1 MEGGFGSMI
10 KYSIIIPAYNAGNTI
25 KSCLSAVINQSI
37 SRDDYEVIVV
47 DDGSTDGTV
56 IMVKNFPVKYIW
68 QPNRGPASARNHG
81 AREATGKI
89 ILFTDSDCI
98 PAYKWVEEMTK
109 PFEKI
114 DVVAVKGAY
123 KTNQRSLI
131 ARLAQTEFEERFEM
145 LKRSESIDMVDT
157 YSAAFRRDIFW
168 QAGGFDESF
177 PVANNEDTDLSY
189 KLSSAGYKMVFNP
202 EAIVYHLR
210 HPDTLL
216 RYARQKFWRGYWR
229 MVVYKRFPKKMVR
242 DAYTPQSLKFQILFL
257 FGIVPFIILSTL
269 LEMGSYLAVLLFIAF
284 LISTLPFSLSAM
296 KRDFLAGLMSPF
308 FLAARALSIGLGVL
322 YFFYKQIGDTIKK

>member
-1 MEGGFGSMI
+1 MI
-10 KYSIIIPAYNAGNTI
+10 KYSIIVPAYNAGNTI
-25 KSCLSAVINQSI
+25 KGCLSAVVNQSI

-47 DDGSTDGTV
+47 DDGSTDGTAG
-56 IMVKNFPVKYIW
+56 MVKKFPVKYMW
-68 QPNRGPASARNHG
+68 QPNRGSASARNHG

-98 PAYKWVEEMTK
+98 PAYKWMEEMTK
-109 PFEKI
+109 PFEKP
-114 DVVAVKGAY
+114 DVIAVKGAY

-145 LKRSESIDMVDT
+145 LKRAESIDMVDT

-168 QAGGFDESF
+168 KAGGFDESF

-216 RYARQKFWRGYWR
+216 RYVRQKFWRGYWR
-229 MVVYKRFPKKMVR
+229 MVVYKRFPKKMIK
-242 DAYTPQSLKFQILFL
+242 DTYTPQSLKFQILFL
-257 FGIVPFIILSTL
+257 FSFLPFLILSTL
-269 LEMGSYLAVLLFIAF
+269 LEIGFYLAVLSFIAF
-284 LISTLPFSLSAM
+284 VISTVPFSLSTM
-296 KRDFLAGLMSPF
+296 KRDFIVGVVSPF

-322 YFFYKQIGDTIKK
+322 YFFYKQRGDTIKK

>member
-1 MEGGFGSMI
+1 MI
-10 KYSIIIPAYNAGNTI
+10 KYSIIVPAYNAGNTI
-25 KSCLSAVINQSI
+25 KGCLSAAVNQSI

-47 DDGSTDGTV
+47 DDGSTDGTGD
-56 IMVKNFPVKYIW
+56 MVKKFPVKYIC

-81 AREATGKI
+81 ARGAIGKI
-89 ILFTDSDCI
+89 ILFTDSDCV

-109 PFEKI
+109 PFEKP
-114 DVVAVKGAY
+114 DVIAVKGAY

-131 ARLAQTEFEERFEM
+131 ARLVQTEFEERFEM
-145 LKRSESIDMVDT
+145 LKRAESIDMVDT
-157 YSAAFRRDIFW
+157 YSAAFRRDIFR
-168 QAGGFDESF
+168 QTGGFDESF

-229 MVVYKRFPKKMVR
+229 MVVYKRFPKKMVK

-257 FGIVPFIILSTL
+257 FSIVPFLVLSAL
-269 LEMGSYLAVLLFIAF
+269 LEVGLYFAILLFVAF
-284 LISTLPFSLSAM
+284 VISTLPFSLSAM
-296 KRDFLAGLMSPF
+296 KRDFLAGSMSPF
-308 FLAARALSIGLGVL
+308 FLATRALSIGLGVL
-322 YFFYKQIGDTIKK
+322 YFFYRQIGDTVKN

>member
-1 MEGGFGSMI
+1 MI
-10 KYSIIIPAYNAGNTI
+10 KYSIIVPAYNAGNTI
-25 KSCLSAVINQSI
+25 KDCLSAVVNQSM

-47 DDGSTDGTV
+47 DDGSTDGTGD
-56 IMVKNFPVKYIW
+56 MVKKFPVKYIC

-81 AREATGKI
+81 AREAVGKI
-89 ILFTDSDCI
+89 IIFTDSDCV

-109 PFEKI
+109 PFEKP
-114 DVVAVKGAY
+114 DVIAVKGAY

-131 ARLAQTEFEERFEM
+131 ARLVQTEFEERFKM
-145 LKRSESIDMVDT
+145 LKRAESIDMVDT

-229 MVVYKRFPKKMVR
+229 MVVYKKFPQKMVK
-242 DAYTPQSLKFQILFL
+242 DAYTPQSLKFQILLL
-257 FGIVPFIILSTL
+257 FSIVPLLILSTL
-269 LEMGSYLAVLLFIAF
+269 LEMGLYFAILLFIAF
-284 LISTLPFSLSAM
+284 VILTLPFSLSAM
-296 KRDFLAGLMSPF
+296 KKDFLAGLISPF
-308 FLAARALSIGLGVL
+308 FLATRALSIGFGVL
-322 YFFYKQIGDTIKK
+322 YFFYRQIGDTVKN

>member
-1 MEGGFGSMI
+1 MI
-10 KYSIIIPAYNAGNTI
+10 KYSIIVPAYNAGNTI
-25 KSCLSAVINQSI
+25 KGCLSAALNQSI

-47 DDGSTDGTV
+47 DDGSTDGTGD
-56 IMVKNFPVKYIW
+56 MVKRFPVKYIC

-81 AREATGKI
+81 AREAIGKI
-89 ILFTDSDCI
+89 ILFTDSDCV

-109 PFEKI
+109 PFEKP
-114 DVVAVKGAY
+114 DVIAVKGAY

-131 ARLAQTEFEERFEM
+131 ARLVQTEFEERFEM
-145 LKRSESIDMVDT
+145 LKRAESIDMVDT
-157 YSAAFRRDIFW
+157 YSAAFRRDIFR

-229 MVVYKRFPKKMVR
+229 MVVYKRFPKKMVK

-257 FGIVPFIILSTL
+257 FGIVPFLILSTL
-269 LEMGSYLAVLLFIAF
+269 LEMGLYLAVLLFIAF
-284 LISTLPFSLSAM
+284 VISTLPFSLSAV
-296 KRDFLAGLMSPF
+296 KKDFLVGLMSPF
-308 FLAARALSIGLGVL
+308 FLATRALSIGLGVL
-322 YFFYKQIGDTIKK
+322 YFFYRLRRV

>member
-1 MEGGFGSMI
+1 MI
-10 KYSIIIPAYNAGNTI
+10 LYSVIVPVYNAAGTI
-25 KSCLSAVINQSI
+25 ERCLSALEDQSVPKEW
-37 SRDDYEVIVV
+37 YEIIVV
-47 DDGSTDGTV
+47 DDGSTDGTDS
-56 IMVKNFPVKYIW
+56 MVKKFPVKYIW
-68 QPNRGPASARNHG
+68 QPNRGPATARNHG

-89 ILFTDSDCI
+89 ILFTDSDCV
-98 PAYKWVEEMTK
+98 PAYKWMEEMTK

-123 KTNQRSLI
+123 KTNQKSLI
-131 ARLAQTEFEERFEM
+131 ARLVQTEFEERFEM

-229 MVVYKRFPKKMVR
+229 MVVYKRFPQKMVK

-257 FGIVPFIILSTL
+257 FGIVPFLILSTL
-269 LEMGSYLAVLLFIAF
+269 LEIGLYLAALLFIAF
-284 LISTLPFSLSAM
+284 VISTLPFSLSAM
-296 KRDFLAGLMSPF
+296 KKDFLAGLISPF
-308 FLAARALSIGLGVL
+308 FLATRAFSIGLGIL
-322 YFFYKQIGDTIKK
+322 YFFYKQAGDVIKK